1 MARILWFITT
11 LVVNILVLSSNRCD
25 SQLILKKG
33 APHLKLDQG
42 FYVGI
47 VRSTR
52 QENYFYEFLGLR
64 YANPPKRFQ
73 VSSKMNVMGE
83 S

>member
-1 MARILWFITT
+1 MTMRSYSIVSNTICA
-11 LVVNILVLSSNRCD
+11 VVVVICISFSEKCD

-47 VRSTR
+47 IRHSR
-52 QENYFYEFLGLR
+52 QENYYYEFLGLR
-64 YANPPKRFQ
+64 YAKPPGRFE
-73 VSSKMNVMGE
+73 VDIE
-83 S
+83 C